1 MSLTF
6 IFYKILKE
14 DYSSGG
20 EGEISLSQG
29 DRLNVIMREPTGWW
43 LVENYETGENGW
55 VPASYIH
62 ESRTST
68 TESSQG

>member
-1 MSLTF
+1 
-6 IFYKILKE
+6 
-14 DYSSGG
+14 
-20 EGEISLSQG
+20 
-29 DRLNVIMREPTGWW
+29 MREPTGWW

-62 ESRTST
+62 EESRTST

>member
-29 DRLNVIMREPTGWW
+29 DRLSVIIREPTGWW
-43 LVENYETGENGW
+43 LVENYETGESGW
-55 VPASYIH
+55 VPASRVANLL
-62 ESRTST
+62 S
-68 TESSQG
+68 